1 MLVNGLTRQGTANDG
16 TLSTVRD
23 ALSPFAV
30 YSVPFRR
37 HEMTVVE
44 IIIAVLHCLSNGQRV
59 GLSACMRAFV
69 L

>member
-1 MLVNGLTRQGTANDG
+1 MFVNGLTRKGTANDG
-16 TLSTVRD
+16 TLSTVCD

-30 YSVPFRR
+30 YSVPFRQ
-37 HEMTVVE
+37 HETTVVE

-59 GLSACMRAFV
+59 GLRAFV

>member
-30 YSVPFRR
+30 
-37 HEMTVVE
+37 VE
-44 IIIAVLHCLSNGQRV
+44 IIIAVLRYNEEL
-59 GLSACMRAFV
+59 
-69 L
+69 

>member
-1 MLVNGLTRQGTANDG
+1 
-16 TLSTVRD
+16 VRD

-37 HEMTVVE
+37 HEMTIVE
-44 IIIAVLHCLSNGQRV
+44 IIIAVLHCLSNGQHVGVSVCVRV
-59 GLSACMRAFV
+59 CVV